1 MQVTS
6 VAFSIIGYAFE
17 AFVFGYL
24 GLTFFSYA
32 NYQWS
37 TELIIA
43 EIIIVLIGRF
53 ASTIGLIKLFE

>member
-1 MQVTS
+1 MTS

-32 NYQWS
+32 NYAWS
-37 TELIIA
+37 LELILA
-43 EIIIVLIGRF
+43 EIVVVLVGRF
-53 ASTIGLIKLFE
+53 VATIGLIKLFE